1 MVKIVFMGTP
11 EFSVPTLKALAAAYD
26 VIGVVTQPD
35 RPAGRSR
42 EPVPPPVKVAASMLG
57 IPVMQ
62 PERLRRPEVIEA
74 LRQWP
79 ADLYVV
85 AAFGQIL
92 PQVVLDL
99 PRLGGLN
106 VHASLLP
113 RWRGASPI
121 QHAIKAGDTRTGV
134 TIMKMDA
141 GLDTGPILT
150 AQEVDIAPNET
161 SATLHDRLSKLGAE
175 LLIPTIKGYVEGTI
189 VPRPQPAEGVTLA
202 PQIRKDDGRIEWSA
216 SAERIDHMVR
226 AFTPWPGTFTM
237 WRGRLVKVLSGRVEQ
252 GNLPAG
258 CVDVVDGQMLIGT
271 GSGVYSPTRLQLAGR
286 QALDVR
292 AFVNGQPE
300 IDGDLLQ

>member
-42 EPVPPPVKVAASMLG
+42 EPLPPPVKVAANMLG
-57 IPVMQ
+57 IPVLQ
-62 PERLRRPEVIEA
+62 PERLRNPEVIEA
-74 LRQWP
+74 LKQWP

-92 PQVVLDL
+92 PQAVLDL

-150 AQEVDIAPNET
+150 THEIEIASDET

-175 LLIPTIKGYVEGTI
+175 LLIPTIKSYVEGTL
-189 VPRPQPAEGVTLA
+189 VPRPQPDEGVTLA
-202 PQIRKDDGRIEWSA
+202 PQIHKDDGRIEWSA
-216 SAERIDHMVR
+216 SAEKIDHLVR

-237 WRGRLVKVLSGRVEQ
+237 WRGRLVKVLSGRVEH

-271 GSGVYSPTRLQLAGR
+271 GSGVYAPTRLQMAGR

>member
-11 EFSVPTLKALAAAYD
+11 EFSVPTLKALADAYE

-42 EPVPPPVKVAASMLG
+42 EPVPPPVKVAATSLG
-57 IPVMQ
+57 LPVMQ
-62 PERLRRPEVIEA
+62 PERLRNPDTLA
-74 LRQWP
+74 QLKHWP

-92 PQVVLDL
+92 PQAVLDI

-121 QHAIKAGDTRTGV
+121 QHAIMAGDTRTGV

-150 AQEVDIAPNET
+150 TREIDIAPDET
-161 SATLHDRLSKLGAE
+161 SATLHDKLSKLGAE
-175 LLIPTIKGYVEGTI
+175 LLIPTIKGYVEGAI
-189 VPRPQPAEGVTLA
+189 VPRPQPEEGVTLA
-202 PQIRKDDGRIEWSA
+202 PPIRKDDGRIDWSA
-216 SAERIDHMVR
+216 SAETIDRMVR

-237 WRGRLVKVLSGRVEQ
+237 WRGRLIKVLSGHVER

-258 CVDVVDGQMLIGT
+258 CVDVVDGRMLVGT
-271 GSGVYSPTRLQLAGR
+271 GAGVYAPTRLQMAGR

-300 IDGDLLQ
+300 IDGDMLQ